1 MQEYE
6 ASFAALEGLVYPD
19 FDRCVTDEAVPTER
33 RGRRVGGIDFGW
45 RNPFAAVWGVLDGDD
60 CLWLVGE
67 RHRTHTPLHE
77 HAQAL
82 KTLGAIHWF
91 ADPAGATEIA
101 ALQAAGLKVQPANNA
116 LRAGIAAVSGRLQS
130 GRLRLPRGACPE
142 LRREAGLYR
151 YPDADEQMRLGEN
164 PLDAHNHALAALRYL
179 VSGIDARHLARWRER
194 LPDETADSLPDALDP
209 ETLWTPLT

>member
-1 MQEYE
+1 
-6 ASFAALEGLVYPD
+6 
-19 FDRCVTDEAVPTER
+19 
-33 RGRRVGGIDFGW
+33 
-45 RNPFAAVWGVLDGDD
+45 
-60 CLWLVGE
+60 
-67 RHRTHTPLHE
+67 LHE

-82 KTLGAIHWF
+82 KALGPIQWW

-101 ALQAAGLKVQPANNA
+101 ALRAAGLKVQPANNA

-151 YPDADEQMRLGEN
+151 YPDADERTRLGEN

-179 VSGIDARHLARWRER
+179 VAGIDARHLARSRER
-194 LPDETADSLPDALDP
+194 LPEETPKEAPEAPLDRPDT